1 MMIYTD
7 LKEYNSQ
14 ELLNVDRTKYTE
26 QELQDLTEVAGL
38 LEDLERIKNSKDVD
52 ITNYTDDEIKKVL
65 FGE

>member
-1 MMIYTD
+1 MIYTD